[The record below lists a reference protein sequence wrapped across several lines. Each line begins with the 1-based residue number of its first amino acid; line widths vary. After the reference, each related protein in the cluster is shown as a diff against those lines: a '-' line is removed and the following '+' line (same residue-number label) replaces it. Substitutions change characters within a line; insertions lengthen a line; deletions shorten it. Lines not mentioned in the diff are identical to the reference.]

1 MGVTMRERT
10 ASRGGSRGVSGQMT
24 VEFAVAFPVFVIV
37 AVIAVNALL
46 FFSDCAA
53 FDRLARDAVRICATS
68 PAYGQTVDDSIALVA
83 EALEGSFER
92 DNLSIS
98 VAAEGASA
106 GHTRFTATVRFAPT
120 LFGLG
125 LKSSVFGI
133 ELPSLEHSVSM
144 TVDAYKPGV
153 LL

>member
-1 MGVTMRERT
+1 MGLTTDE
-10 ASRGGSRGVSGQMT
+10 AGQMT

-53 FDRLARDAVRICATS
+53 FDQLARDAVRTCATS
-68 PAYGQTVDDSIALVA
+68 PAYGQSIDDSIAMV
-83 EALEGSFER
+83 EETLEVSFPR
-92 DNLSIS
+92 DNLSIE
-98 VAAEGASA
+98 VAAEGASL
-106 GHTRFTATVRFAPT
+106 GHMRFIATIRFAPT

-125 LKSSVFGI
+125 FKSSVFGV
-133 ELPSLEHSVSM
+133 ELPALEHSVAM
-144 TVDAYKPGV
+144 TIDPYKPGV

>member
-1 MGVTMRERT
+1 MGVRADE
-10 ASRGGSRGVSGQMT
+10 AGQMT

-53 FDRLARDAVRICATS
+53 FDRLARDAVRTYAAS
-68 PAYGQTVDDSIALVA
+68 PAYGQSIEGSIALI
-83 EALEGSFER
+83 EDALGESFSRE
-92 DNLSIS
+92 NLS
-98 VAAEGASA
+98 VDVMAEGASS
-106 GHTRFTATVRFAPT
+106 GHTRFTATIRFSPT

-125 LKSSVFGI
+125 LRSSVFGVG
-133 ELPSLEHSVSM
+133 LPALEHSVAM
-144 TVDAYKPGV
+144 TVDSYKPGV